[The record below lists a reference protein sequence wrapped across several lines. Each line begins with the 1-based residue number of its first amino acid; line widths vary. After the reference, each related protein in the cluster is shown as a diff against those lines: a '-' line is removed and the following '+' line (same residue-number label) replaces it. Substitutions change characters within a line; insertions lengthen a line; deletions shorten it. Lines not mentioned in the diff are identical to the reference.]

1 MPARMAASVVV
12 LSLLLGRSAQAQDAT
27 RATDPPAPYPSP
39 TIPQNPNPYYTT
51 RPAGDGTA
59 IPERKSLFIE
69 KPAGSY
75 SLPPAGLQAP
85 VSPYQPAT
93 GPGGNY
99 LSTGYQSPKPQPG
112 TVSPAPSGA
121 SPAVGDGRGGEV
133 QEYYI
138 QLEPP
143 GPQELFG
150 RLDSEAALQERIR
163 QKARE
168 RTPIERV
175 EFPVEPIVGKGPF
188 VPRSFT
194 ESKMAVEPTFVC
206 HGRLYFEQI
215 NAERYG
221 WDIGPIAPVVS
232 AGIFFKDMA
241 FLPYHAFTN
250 PLRYY
255 ECNTGYCLPG
265 DPVPLM
271 LYPPGLSLTGAFMES
286 GIGVAL
292 FAIFP

>member
-1 MPARMAASVVV
+1 MAVSVVV

-39 TIPQNPNPYYTT
+39 TLPQNPNPYYTT
-51 RPAGDGTA
+51 RPASNSA
-59 IPERKSLFIE
+59 LVPERKSLFLE
-69 KPAGSY
+69 KPAANY
-75 SLPPAGLQAP
+75 QLPVPVLQAP
-85 VSPYQPAT
+85 ISPYQSSNPS
-93 GPGGNY
+93 GNFT
-99 LSTGYQSPKPQPG
+99 STAYQSPKPQPG
-112 TVSPAPSGA
+112 TVSPAPAGA
-121 SPAVGDGRGGEV
+121 SPAVGDGRGGGEV

-150 RLDSEAALQERIR
+150 RLDSEANLQERIR

-168 RTPIERV
+168 RTPMERV
-175 EFPVEPIVGKGPF
+175 EFPVEPVVGKGPF
-188 VPRSFT
+188 VQRTFA
-194 ESKMAVEPTFVC
+194 ESNMLVEPNYVC

-232 AGIFFKDMA
+232 GGIFFKDLV

-250 PLRYY
+250 PLRCY

-265 DPVPLM
+265 DAVPLM
-271 LYPPGLSLTGAFMES
+271 LYPPGLSLTGAVMEA
-286 GIGVAL
+286 GIGAAL